1 MDTKREKSKISI
13 RVQFAI
19 IFASL
24 TIFTLVIFLLINTVF
39 LDDFYVKNKEKA
51 IKEAYTSLAAAVANS
66 TLESEEFDAHLDSV
80 VAKYNIDVIVVDV
93 DSKTV
98 SLKAKDQEAI
108 RIAVWDKIFMNENPN
123 AEDKIVEKTDDYQLS
138 IMTDFRTGIEYIE
151 MWGFLKNDNIFL
163 MRSALQSI
171 EESARITNL
180 FLVYIGLIVIILGII
195 VVVAVS
201 SRLTKP
207 ILELADISEK
217 MGKLDFEAKYTGKQN
232 NEIGLLGDNINRMS
246 KTLEKTISE
255 LKTANIEL
263 QRDIEKKEQAEE
275 MRSEFLSAVSH
286 ELKTPIAIIR
296 GYAEGLVEGVTDDK
310 ESMDYY
316 CNVISDEADK
326 MNNIVMKLLSL
337 NELEF
342 GSNNVSMERFDIV
355 TLIKNRLQETEVLAK
370 QKDFDIIF
378 SQEKPI
384 FVWGDEFKAEDVFS
398 NYISNAINHCSGENK
413 IIISLKENDNKV
425 RINVFNTGE
434 QIPEECLEHL
444 FEKFYKV
451 DKARTRDYG
460 GSGIGL
466 SIVKAIQE
474 SINQQYGVINEENG
488 VSFWFEMERA

>member
-1 MDTKREKSKISI
+1 
-13 RVQFAI
+13 
-19 IFASL
+19 
-24 TIFTLVIFLLINTVF
+24 
-39 LDDFYVKNKEKA
+39 
-51 IKEAYTSLAAAVANS
+51 
-66 TLESEEFDAHLDSV
+66 
-80 VAKYNIDVIVVDV
+80 
-93 DSKTV
+93 
-98 SLKAKDQEAI
+98 
-108 RIAVWDKIFMNENPN
+108 
-123 AEDKIVEKTDDYQLS
+123 
-138 IMTDFRTGIEYIE
+138 
-151 MWGFLKNDNIFL
+151 

-398 NYISNAINHCSGENK
+398 NYISNAINHCAGENK

>member
-98 SLKAKDQEAI
+98 SLKAKDREAI

-201 SRLTKP
+201 SRLTRP